1 VAAEKRSANPAVS
14 NARSVCCLGHR
25 SFYIFGRVR
34 KFASGNELHSC
45 SSVVV
50 FYIWWS
56 THLAAAI
63 LVNKGC
69 TFNNIIQV
77 ATLHY
82 LLEYVDLLLSLLQ
95 LVRKSRRLC
104 CLLLQLLD
112 VWHQSEQR
120 QHLQEIMQVATRQ
133 HLPQGDNL
141 LTSLLKL
148 DRKLEPLPTSL
159 RLL

>member
-1 VAAEKRSANPAVS
+1 
-14 NARSVCCLGHR
+14 
-25 SFYIFGRVR
+25 
-34 KFASGNELHSC
+34 
-45 SSVVV
+45 
-50 FYIWWS
+50 
-56 THLAAAI
+56 LAAAI

-95 LVRKSRRLC
+95 LVRKSRCLC